1 MRGYSS
7 SVDPRL
13 DRDRLEDIIQALG
26 DRLDGDWLLVGGALV
41 ALWVEPRRV
50 TADDL
55 VGLGGTMAERLALM
69 EAAEG
74 LGLPVEA
81 LNSAADFFVRRVAGW
96 REQIEPFRRGR
107 RATIHRPTPTLF
119 LLLKLARL
127 SEQDLADCLAVLDH
141 AGAQHLTVD
150 GERVLAALDALP
162 DPDSPAHAARRQRL
176 RNRLRR

>member
-1 MRGYSS
+1 
-7 SVDPRL
+7 VDPRL

-26 DRLDGDWLLVGGALV
+26 NRLDGDWLLVGGALV

-50 TADDL
+50 TADIDL

-96 REQIEPFRRGR
+96 REEIEPFRRGR

-127 SEQDLADCLAVLDH
+127 SEQDLADCLARPRR
-141 AGAQHLTVD
+141 GA
-150 GERVLAALDALP
+150 AP
-162 DPDSPAHAARRQRL
+162 DRRRGARPRGARRAL
-176 RNRLRR
+176 RPGLPRPRRPTTAPPRPAPPLSE